1 MNEIIRPFDDIIM
14 NTVLPAIIGERL
26 SPQEKGLFALP
37 IQESGLGIKE
47 LSVKAP
53 REYEISKKATRPLVT
68 AMIKQ
73 SDTTPGKGEQ
83 QILINEAKLEKA
95 RELQERLKQIKEAL
109 PVSTRQINKPKC
121 RRIQLA

>member
-1 MNEIIRPFDDIIM
+1 M
-14 NTVLPAIIGERL
+14 TT
-26 SPQEKGLFALP
+26 LP

-109 PVSTRQINKPKC
+109 PVSTRQINKPKW
-121 RRIQLA
+121 